1 MIANQ
6 WKKYSKF
13 NKLEKNLKRIQ
24 LGYRISR
31 ILSKFTFPS
40 KVKSDLR
47 VNTNITINVI

>member
-24 LGYRISR
+24 LGY